1 MDPLKQA
8 ICDALATFI
17 RSRPGFEY
25 ANYGDA
31 AIYRAD
37 QRTAARQKNDA
48 AATLRYVLDQRGG
61 YPAQRIAPA
70 GSLVR

>member
-17 RSRPGFEY
+17 RTRPGFDPH
-25 ANYGDA
+25 NYGDA
-31 AIYRAD
+31 ASYRA
-37 QRTAARQKNDA
+37 
-48 AATLRYVLDQRGG
+48 DQRGG